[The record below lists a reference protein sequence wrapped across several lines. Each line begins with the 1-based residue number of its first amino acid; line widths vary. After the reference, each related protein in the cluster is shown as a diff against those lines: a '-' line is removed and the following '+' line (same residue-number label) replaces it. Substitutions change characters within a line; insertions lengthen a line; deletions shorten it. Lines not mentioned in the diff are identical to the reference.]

1 MTRDEMIEALKDGAI
16 GITRN
21 GCRVKFK
28 SKDRHSYYV
37 YALEQNLNSEGLRY
51 GNNLPF
57 DLMLKYNTS
66 GTSKWDIV
74 GVENGN

>member
-1 MTRDEMIEALKDGAI
+1 MTRDEMVEALKNGAI

-28 SKDRHSYYV
+28 HKDSYYI
-37 YALEQNLNSEGLRY
+37 YSLERNLNSEGLRY

-57 DLMLKYNTS
+57 DLMLKYNMGS
-66 GTSKWDIV
+66 TSKWDIV